1 MPKRGENIRKRKDG
15 RWEARIKTES
25 GKLRSVYAKTYS
37 ELKAKLKDT
46 NEKQRLGNLRLFE
59 PKTPFLSL
67 TESFLKESE
76 IKNKKS
82 TVSRYREIA
91 ENHLIPFFKNTP
103 INSESVNTF
112 ILYKLNHEKL
122 EAKTVYDIV
131 SVLVQI
137 MKHGN
142 ITFEIS
148 RPALY
153 KKELDVL
160 TESEQERLVKLIKPC
175 ITYENIGILL
185 SLYSGMRLGEICALL
200 WKDIDLEEKTISITK
215 AMQRISVKDKE
226 RKTMIIIDV
235 PKTQKSIRK
244 IPIPDFLIPELK
256 RLSSS
261 CSPDSYVLTGS
272 DSYFIEPRL
281 YQYKFKKYLK
291 QSQIRDTNFHALRHT
306 FATRAIE
313 QKIDIKAVSEILG
326 HSTVSFTLERYVHI
340 SFEFKKQNI
349 EKLTVCY

>member
-1 MPKRGENIRKRKDG
+1 MPRRGENIRKRKDG

-46 NEKQRLGNLRLFE
+46 NEKQKLGNLRLFE

-82 TVSRYREIA
+82 TVSRYKEIA

-103 INSESVNTF
+103 IKSESVNTF

-122 EAKTVYDIV
+122 ESKTVYDIV
-131 SVLVQI
+131 SVLAQI
-137 MKHGN
+137 MKHGK
-142 ITFEIS
+142 ISFEIS
-148 RPALY
+148 RPTLY

-160 TESEQERLVKLIKPC
+160 TESEQEKLVKLIKPC

-185 SLYSGMRLGEICALL
+185 SLYSGMRLGEICALH
-200 WKDIDLEEKTISITK
+200 WKDIDIEEKTISITK
-215 AMQRISVKDKE
+215 AMQRISVKNEK
-226 RKTMIIIDV
+226 RKTVIIVDT

-272 DSYFIEPRL
+272 NSYFIEPRL

-291 QSQIRDTNFHALRHT
+291 QALLRDTNFHTLRHT

-313 QKIDIKAVSEILG
+313 QKMDIKAVSEILG

>member
-37 ELKAKLKDT
+37 ELKTKLKDS
-46 NEKQRLGNLRLFE
+46 NEKQKLGNLRLFE

-112 ILYKLNHEKL
+112 ILYKLNHE
-122 EAKTVYDIV
+122 
-131 SVLVQI
+131 
-137 MKHGN
+137 
-142 ITFEIS
+142 
-148 RPALY
+148 
-153 KKELDVL
+153 
-160 TESEQERLVKLIKPC
+160 
-175 ITYENIGILL
+175 
-185 SLYSGMRLGEICALL
+185 
-200 WKDIDLEEKTISITK
+200 
-215 AMQRISVKDKE
+215 
-226 RKTMIIIDV
+226 
-235 PKTQKSIRK
+235 
-244 IPIPDFLIPELK
+244 
-256 RLSSS
+256 
-261 CSPDSYVLTGS
+261 
-272 DSYFIEPRL
+272 
-281 YQYKFKKYLK
+281 
-291 QSQIRDTNFHALRHT
+291 
-306 FATRAIE
+306 TRAIE
-313 QKIDIKAVSEILG
+313 QKMDIKAVSEILG

>member
-25 GKLRSVYAKTYS
+25 AKTYS
-37 ELKAKLKDT
+37 ELKTKIKDS
-46 NEKQRLGNLRLFE
+46 NEKQKLGNLRLFE

-67 TESFLKESE
+67 TESFLKKSE

-160 TESEQERLVKLIKPC
+160 TESEQEKLVKLIKPC

-256 RLSSS
+256 R
-261 CSPDSYVLTGS
+261 
-272 DSYFIEPRL
+272 
-281 YQYKFKKYLK
+281 
-291 QSQIRDTNFHALRHT
+291 
-306 FATRAIE
+306 
-313 QKIDIKAVSEILG
+313 
-326 HSTVSFTLERYVHI
+326 
-340 SFEFKKQNI
+340 
-349 EKLTVCY
+349 

>member
-46 NEKQRLGNLRLFE
+46 NERKETGNIKLFE
-59 PKTPFLSL
+59 PKTKDCPFLSL
-67 TESFLKESE
+67 AESFFKEAE

-82 TVSRYREIA
+82 TVSRYREIT

-200 WKDIDLEEKTISITK
+200 
-215 AMQRISVKDKE
+215 
-226 RKTMIIIDV
+226 
-235 PKTQKSIRK
+235 
-244 IPIPDFLIPELK
+244 
-256 RLSSS
+256 
-261 CSPDSYVLTGS
+261 
-272 DSYFIEPRL
+272 
-281 YQYKFKKYLK
+281 
-291 QSQIRDTNFHALRHT
+291 
-306 FATRAIE
+306 
-313 QKIDIKAVSEILG
+313 
-326 HSTVSFTLERYVHI
+326 
-340 SFEFKKQNI
+340 
-349 EKLTVCY
+349 